1 MNKNEQIKCDV
12 FSCIHNCDCC
22 CSLDSIK
29 VSCNGK
35 NEYASK
41 KETICDSFKKKD

>member
-12 FSCIHNCDCC
+12 F
-22 CSLDSIK
+22 LDSIK
-29 VSCNGK
+29 VSCNGN

>member
-12 FSCIHNCDCC
+12 SSCAYNCDCY

-29 VSCNGK
+29 VSCDCDSSSACK
-35 NEYASK
+35 S
-41 KETICDSFKKKD
+41 ETICDSFEKKN